1 MRQVNIRGDEFL
13 WQYLSAIS
21 RIPLLSR
28 EEEEALGRR
37 IACGDRGAVCE
48 LVEANLRLVVS
59 IARRFARRGI
69 PLFDLIQEGNLALV
83 QAAQRFDWR
92 RGQRFTTYA
101 VPWVRHAIARAI
113 TAYTQIASLSDLR
126 TRELLGLR
134 RTVESL
140 EQALGREPSVQEIAS
155 ALDWPLERVRETLAL
170 LEGPIS
176 LDALVDEED
185 ALPRIPSPLEV
196 PGPDDA
202 LSPDFRRE
210 AIQRLLRRLSPR
222 ERQVIRL
229 RFGLFGGRPRTM
241 REVGRRLGFTA
252 EGVRQIEKRALSK
265 LRAAYLE
272 QLRDLAG

>member
-1 MRQVNIRGDEFL
+1 MRRDNVRAEEFL
-13 WQYLSAIS
+13 RQYMIAVS
-21 RIPLLSR
+21 RVPLLSR

-37 IACGDRGAVCE
+37 IACGDKDAIRA

-59 IARRFARRGI
+59 IARRFARQGI

-83 QAAQRFDWR
+83 RAAQRFDWR
-92 RGQRFTTYA
+92 RGQRFSTYA
-101 VPWVRHAIARAI
+101 VPWVRHAIARGI
-113 TAYTQIASLSDLR
+113 SAYTQIASLSDLR

-134 RTVESL
+134 RMMESL
-140 EQALGREPSVQEIAS
+140 QQTLGREPSVQEIAN
-155 ALDWPLERVRETLAL
+155 ALGWPLDRVRETLAL
-170 LEGPIS
+170 LEEPVS
-176 LDALVDEED
+176 LDVLVGEED
-185 ALPRIPSPLEV
+185 APQRIPPALEV
-196 PGPDDA
+196 PGPEDA

-222 ERQVIRL
+222 ERAVIRL
-229 RFGLFGGRPRTM
+229 RFGLSGGRPRTM
-241 REVGRRLGFTA
+241 REVGRRLGVTA

>member
-1 MRQVNIRGDEFL
+1 M
-13 WQYLSAIS
+13 
-21 RIPLLSR
+21 
-28 EEEEALGRR
+28 
-37 IACGDRGAVCE
+37 
-48 LVEANLRLVVS
+48 
-59 IARRFARRGI
+59 
-69 PLFDLIQEGNLALV
+69 
-83 QAAQRFDWR
+83 
-92 RGQRFTTYA
+92 
-101 VPWVRHAIARAI
+101 
-113 TAYTQIASLSDLR
+113 
-126 TRELLGLR
+126 
-134 RTVESL
+134 
-140 EQALGREPSVQEIAS
+140 
-155 ALDWPLERVRETLAL
+155 ERVRETLAL

-210 AIQRLLRRLSPR
+210 AIERLLRRLSPR

-241 REVGRRLGFTA
+241 QEVGRRLGLTA